1 MFQKF
6 FLVFW
11 MLLLVLSFAQA
22 QPQEDQS
29 QVKERIIYIPY
40 HKLESLLEKKD
51 SGIYLPYQDYRKL
64 MDELEKLQS
73 RPPELPASVVISHIS
88 YQAKLVDK
96 FLQIEANA
104 HVNVLKEGWHGIELQ
119 FGNIA
124 LKEALFNDK
133 PALIK
138 LKPNGYEL
146 IFQSEKVDKHQ
157 LKLVFVVP
165 VKKTHTLSASAE
177 FQVPRAPIANLTVEL
192 PLANEENK
200 EAMPKMKVDVN
211 PSLLT
216 QMEYGKD
223 SVVVKSLLG
232 NTDQVQIT
240 WQWEAERKVEVKS
253 IVQTDN
259 TSRLEIAENF
269 LQLQSKV
276 VYDVIQGEASS
287 LRLRIPKGFRI
298 LSVVSLQGVGIRDW
312 ALEGEDILFVQLHD
326 KLVNLGEG
334 KTDLE
339 VEIKLEQIIKKIE
352 EKFALPCI
360 QVLDVEREK
369 GFYIVAVND
378 LYTLKLLKR
387 QEISQIDIHD
397 LPGSISREDVQFAFK
412 YLKRPF
418 VLEGEME
425 KKEPEYEVAT
435 NVYAYLDENLY
446 KLYAHFQYD
455 IKKSRIFGTKVAIPS
470 GFMIL
475 DVKVHDLAEQPK
487 ADLIKEYRSVEEQGK
502 TFLMVTFQKGIR
514 SPKLVLR
521 VQLQK
526 KLEQEEKVREIL
538 LPVFQ
543 VEGAKREDGNIGM
556 EVKPSFNITTIEKTQ
571 KNVFPLDTRELFK
584 QGDKPPYS
592 NINNINIGLRYF
604 DHPIVAS
611 FRMEKRDPLVTAEV
625 YHYVEVAENVL
636 KSRIQIFYDVQYTGV
651 KEFSF
656 TLPEA
661 IAQEVPKS
669 RVTDAKGLIK
679 EIQIVPDKEKKISLY
694 TVHTQRDIL
703 GVFEVRVDYEKKLG
717 QIETEVQEK
726 IFEVVTQNTKREN
739 GFFIFKKDNNLSMD
753 FLSTKGLEVSDIND
767 PTFTR
772 GDKKGVLA
780 IFKYNAHG
788 YELEMSLKKL
798 SFEPVL
804 NTVIQRLHIS
814 STVNKD
820 YTSKNEAVIL
830 VINNRKQMLEFEIPE
845 GSRVTSVS
853 RLKSIP
859 NNRYRN
865 MKAYEINESL
875 EALNWSQ
882 SDKERRFK
890 VNIATNVQKNAPFVL
905 VIKYES
911 NLKKGEMEF
920 YGDFK
925 LNAIEFVD
933 VPITYFTWD
942 LGLPGEYQYVW
953 FKSNLVKNFSYEY
966 GTWSIL
972 SEILDRG
979 GIDTSDVSQ
988 EGETGVIPIYP
999 IEGKQFSFYR
1009 LNASGYIHA
1018 TYIYNNWLYTL
1029 DLLVFFLVCLFIA
1042 VLPKTKLVNRLSLV
1056 FFFLGVSILL
1066 ASFNLQGFQE
1076 IYLTVFIGTCVAGSM
1091 ALIMS
1096 FFQKIGQYFSPATAK
1111 THTIYRDK
1119 SKEPQVKEAVE
1130 TQQEKPKTDDV
1141 EKK

>member
-1 MFQKF
+1 MFQKI
-6 FLVFW
+6 
-11 MLLLVLSFAQA
+11 LLVLWAIVCIFNFIEA
-22 QPQEDQS
+22 QPKEEQPQI
-29 QVKERIIYIPY
+29 KERIIYIPY
-40 HKLESLLEKKD
+40 HKLESLVEKKD
-51 SGIYLPYQDYRKL
+51 TGIYLPYQDYRKL

-73 RPPELPASVVISHIS
+73 RPPELPASVVITHMS

-96 FLQIEANA
+96 FLQIEAQAN
-104 HVNVLKEGWHGIELQ
+104 VNVLKDGWHGIELQ

-138 LKPNGYEL
+138 LKPGGYEL
-146 IFQSEKVDKHQ
+146 IFQSEKMDKHQ

-177 FQVPRAPIANLTVEL
+177 FQVPRAPIANLSVEL

-211 PSLLT
+211 PSLMT

-223 SVVVKSLLG
+223 SVVVKALLG
-232 NTDQVQIT
+232 NTDQVQIQ

-253 IVQTDN
+253 IVQSDN
-259 TSRLEIAENF
+259 TSRLEIGENF
-269 LQLQSKV
+269 LQLQSRI
-276 VYDVIQGEASS
+276 VYDVIQGEANS
-287 LRLRIPKGFRI
+287 LKLKMPKGFRI

-312 ALEGEDILFVQLHD
+312 ALEGEDVLHVQLHD

-339 VEIKLEQIIKKIE
+339 LEIKLEQIIKKIE
-352 EKFALPCI
+352 EKFAFPCI

-369 GFYIVAVND
+369 GYYIVVVND
-378 LYTLKLLKR
+378 LYTLKILKR

-397 LPGSISREDVQFAFK
+397 LPGNLSREDVQFAFK

-446 KLYAHFQYD
+446 KIFAHFQYD
-455 IKKSRIFGTKVAIPS
+455 IKKSRIFGTKVAIPA

-475 DVKVHDLAEQPK
+475 DVKVHDLAENPR
-487 ADLIKEYRSVEEQGK
+487 ADLIKEYRPMEEQGK
-502 TFLMVTFQKGIR
+502 TSLMVTFQKGIR

-521 VQLQK
+521 LQLQK
-526 KLEQEEKVREIL
+526 KLEQEEKVREIA

-543 VEGAKREDGNIGM
+543 VEGAKREDGNVGIG
-556 EVKPSFNITTIEKTQ
+556 VKSSFNITTIEKTQ
-571 KNVFPLDTRELFK
+571 KNVFPLDIKELFR
-584 QGDKPPYS
+584 QGDQPPYQ
-592 NINNINIGLRYF
+592 NINLGLRYF
-604 DHPIVAS
+604 DHPIAAS
-611 FRMEKRDPLVTAEV
+611 FRIEKRDPLVTAEV

-636 KSRIQIFYDVQYTGV
+636 KSRIDIFYDVQYTGV

-656 TLPEA
+656 TLPEE
-661 IAQEVPKS
+661 IAKQVPKS
-669 RVTDAKGLIK
+669 RVSDSKGLIK
-679 EIQIVPDKEKKISLY
+679 EIQITEDKEKKISLY
-694 TVHTQRDIL
+694 TVHIQRDIL
-703 GVFEVRVDYEKKLG
+703 GVYDVRVDYEKKLG

-726 IFEVVTQNTKREN
+726 LFEVITQNTKREN
-739 GFFIFKKDNNLSMD
+739 GFLVFKKDNNLSMD
-753 FLSTKGLEVSDIND
+753 FLSVKGLEVSDIND

-780 IFKYNAHG
+780 IFKYNTHG

-804 NTVIQRLHIS
+804 NTVIQRLHVS
-814 STVNKD
+814 TTVNKD
-820 YTSKNEAVIL
+820 YTSKSEAVVL

-845 GSRVTSVS
+845 ESRVTSVS
-853 RLKSIP
+853 RLKNIP
-859 NNRYRN
+859 QSRYRN

-882 SDKERRFK
+882 SDKARRFK

-911 NLKKGEMEF
+911 TLKKGEMEF
-920 YGDFK
+920 YGDFQ
-925 LNAIEFVD
+925 LHAIQFVD
-933 VPITYFTWD
+933 VPITYFTWG

-953 FKSNLVKNFSYEY
+953 FKSNLVKNFSQDY
-966 GTWSIL
+966 GTWAIL
-972 SEILDRG
+972 SELLEREGVDS
-979 GIDTSDVSQ
+979 SDISQ

-999 IEGKQFSFYR
+999 IEGKEFSFYR
-1009 LNASGYIHA
+1009 LNGEGYIHI
-1018 TYIYNNWLYTL
+1018 TYLYNNWLYTL
-1029 DLLVFFLVCLFIA
+1029 DLLVFLLVCLFIA
-1042 VLPKTKLVNRLSLV
+1042 VIPKTKLVNRLSLV
-1056 FFFLGVSILL
+1056 FVFLGISILL
-1066 ASFNLQGFQE
+1066 ACFNLQGFQE
-1076 IYLTVFIGTCVAGSM
+1076 IYLTIFVATLVAGSM
-1091 ALIMS
+1091 AVVIG
-1096 FFQKIGQYFSPATAK
+1096 FFQKIGQYFTPATAK
-1111 THTIYRDK
+1111 THTLYREK
-1119 SKEPQVKEAVE
+1119 KEAEPPVKAQE
-1130 TQQEKPKTDDV
+1130 TKPENPPADT